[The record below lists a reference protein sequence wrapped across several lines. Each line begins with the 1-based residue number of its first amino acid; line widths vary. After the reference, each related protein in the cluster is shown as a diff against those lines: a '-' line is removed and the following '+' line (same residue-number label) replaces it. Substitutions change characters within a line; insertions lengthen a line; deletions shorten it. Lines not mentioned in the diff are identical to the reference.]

1 MIILASQSASRKAM
15 LEAAGVAFTA
25 EAAGVDE
32 ESVKAAMIAEGT
44 DGRRLADALAEM
56 KAIKVSRRH
65 PTALVLGCDSTVA
78 AEDGTLIDKA
88 ETRDESRAQLQ
99 CLRGTTH
106 RLTSAAV
113 VALGGEP
120 IWRHVD
126 TAKLT
131 MRPFSDA
138 FLESYLDAEWP
149 AIGGCVGIAPGR
161 RLRTRG
167 QWCHA
172 RGVLRPALVVEVS
185 KRRPIDATDTRWP
198 KASPGCKQSFAASQ
212 GASPASHPRTRKHR
226 SGQASS
232 YSASDGAAGRDLN

>member
-15 LEAAGVAFTA
+15 LAAAGVDFSA

-32 ESVKAAMIAEGT
+32 DSVKAAMIAEGT

-56 KAIKVSRRH
+56 KAVKVSRRH

-78 AEDGTLIDKA
+78 AEDGTLINKA
-88 ETRDESRAQLQ
+88 ETREESRAQLQ
-99 CLRGTTH
+99 ALRGTTH
-106 RLTSAAV
+106 KLTSAAV

-138 FLESYLDAEWP
+138 FLDSYLEAEWP
-149 AIGGCVGIAPGR
+149 AIGGCVGGY
-161 RLRTRG
+161 RLEGLGAQLFSRIDGDHFTILGLPLLPLLDWLRVRG
-167 QWCHA
+167 ELLA
-172 RGVLRPALVVEVS
+172 
-185 KRRPIDATDTRWP
+185 
-198 KASPGCKQSFAASQ
+198 
-212 GASPASHPRTRKHR
+212 
-226 SGQASS
+226 
-232 YSASDGAAGRDLN
+232 